1 MRILNAFNQSCLSFA
16 SQELLRVQGVQAAF
30 KPLIVWLILNGK
42 TEEALERLAEHYE
55 VNVPKLKIGLPKG
68 RKKRAYGCYTPRNA
82 TISVLNS
89 DVFGNPFV
97 ILHEFYHH
105 LRTHSVDKQHRGT
118 EKNADKFAAAFLQ
131 AYEVA
136 KRMQSLS

>member
-1 MRILNAFNQSCLSFA
+1 MPL
-16 SQELLRVQGVQAAF
+16 EF
-30 KPLIVWLILNGK
+30 KPLVVWLVLNGK
-42 TEEALERLAEHYE
+42 AEEALVLLAEHYR

-68 RKKRAYGCYTPRNA
+68 HKNRVYGCYAPRNE

-89 DVFGNPFV
+89 DVLGNPFV

-118 EKNADKFAAAFLQ
+118 EKNANKFAAEFLQ
-131 AYEVA
+131 AYEFA
-136 KRMQSLS
+136 KRMQA